1 MTSRL
6 EQSIYCRSIG
16 LRRIDP
22 RDARQRTVLRLC
34 IVFAQHRMQARCLCD
49 IPLIIAQFFPT
60 SQVLSPRQ
68 DTHGWTRLSVCDAS
82 APLPRVHTEPP
93 LETQLQPRARRKLQR
108 HLWHSARFS
117 NIAYTYLIFK
127 LSVIF
132 LETTNGTCAGILVV
146 FPPGNRILY
155 SLKKK
160 NPHLKTLH
168 IIHHGRFVSFMFLL
182 YGYRL
187 CSRST
192 LVAAH
197 PRITAYPISPYICH
211 CDEWCRDSCTVI
223 FTPPG
228 LHQAWRLK
236 LSKTYFPLPLRAHR
250 WRVFASRH

>member
-1 MTSRL
+1 MVGRGS
-6 EQSIYCRSIG
+6 
-16 LRRIDP
+16 
-22 RDARQRTVLRLC
+22 
-34 IVFAQHRMQARCLCD
+34 
-49 IPLIIAQFFPT
+49 
-60 SQVLSPRQ
+60 
-68 DTHGWTRLSVCDAS
+68 LSVTRVPPS
-82 APLPRVHTEPP
+82 PGYTQTPLWRPQR
-93 LETQLQPRARRKLQR
+93 QPRTRRKLQR

-197 PRITAYPISPYICH
+197 PRITAYPISPLH
-211 CDEWCRDSCTVI
+211 LSLRRVVSRFVHRH
-223 FTPPG
+223 FHTP
-228 LHQAWRLK
+228 LASIK
-236 LSKTYFPLPLRAHR
+236 LGD
-250 WRVFASRH
+250 